1 MRGFSTVAVL
11 VIAMAT
17 GQTAAAEKVIIGT
30 GGTTGVYY
38 ATGNALCELLSAK
51 GIACEAPSTGGSVA
65 NLKSLAASE
74 LTLAM
79 AQSDWQFHAYKGSS
93 VWKGDA
99 FPSLRAVFS
108 VYAEPIQIVAN
119 RDANIRR
126 WNDLKGKRVNIGNE
140 GSGHRRTVEEM
151 FDVQRWKP
159 DTFASVSEL
168 PSSDQV
174 TAFCNNDFD
183 AFFYAVGVPNGAM
196 AKAVGECNG
205 MLVEPAPT
213 VVRKLASAA
222 RPYYGKAVIPA
233 GTYWDGQKKVDT
245 FGVMATLVATE
256 KTDPK
261 LIDALM
267 HAVFDDF
274 AAFQAKHP
282 AYAASTPEVMVSE
295 GLSAPLHP
303 AAEAFYKEKG
313 WVK

>member
-1 MRGFSTVAVL
+1 MRRLLTAAVL
-11 VIAMAT
+11 AAVLAS
-17 GQTAAAEKVIIGT
+17 GTASANDKVIIGT

-38 ATGNALCELLSAK
+38 VTGNALCELLYAK

-65 NLKSLAASE
+65 NLKSLAAGE
-74 LTLAM
+74 ITLAM

-93 VWKGDA
+93 VWNGEV

-119 RDANIRR
+119 RDAKIRR

-159 DTFASVSEL
+159 ETFASVSEL

-174 TAFCNNDFD
+174 NSFCNNDFD
-183 AFFYAVGVPNGAM
+183 AFFYAVGVPNVAM

-205 MLVEPAPT
+205 VMIEPDAT

-222 RPYYGKAVIPA
+222 RPYYGKVKIPA
-233 GTYWDGQKKVDT
+233 GTYWDGQKQVDT

-261 LIDALM
+261 LIDALL

-282 AYAASTPEVMVSE
+282 AYATSTPEQMVSE